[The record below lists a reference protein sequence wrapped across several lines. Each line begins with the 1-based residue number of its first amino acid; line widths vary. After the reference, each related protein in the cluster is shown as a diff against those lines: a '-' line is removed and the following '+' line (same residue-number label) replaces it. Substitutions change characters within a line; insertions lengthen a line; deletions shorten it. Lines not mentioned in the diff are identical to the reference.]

1 MKSFDLCVRPRSLR
15 DAAAIASLAAITGV
29 GGVAVEAPGDKLNEY
44 LRVFR
49 DAGIEAVPRVTIRV
63 RNASE
68 IAPRAAEAR
77 RSYLIVAVEAESD
90 EAFRYAARDSNVDLV
105 VFRPGQ
111 GRLIDASQAHLLRL
125 GGGAIEARLPQL
137 LESHIRSAM
146 VAVRRATAY
155 NVPLVATT
163 CASTAYDFVPPR
175 GLEALLKILGVP
187 DAYAKAFV
195 YAYPWGLVRRRLHAA
210 SRAGGAGTRSGS
222 ARSSTGSD

>member
-1 MKSFDLCVRPRSLR
+1 MKSFDLCVRPRGLR
-15 DAAAIASLAAITGV
+15 DAAAIASLAAVTGV
-29 GGVAVEAPGDKLNEY
+29 GGVAVEAPRGRLDEY

-49 DAGIEAVPRVTIRV
+49 DAGLEAVPRVTIRV
-63 RNASE
+63 RRAGE

-111 GRLIDASQAHLLRL
+111 GRLVDASQAYLLRL
-125 GGGAIEARLPQL
+125 GGGAIEVRLPQL
-137 LESHIRSAM
+137 VESHIRSAM

-155 NVPLVATT
+155 NVPLVVTT

-175 GLEALLKILGVP
+175 GLEALLKVLGVP
-187 DAYAKAFV
+187 GAHAKAFV
-195 YAYPWGLVRRRLHAA
+195 YAHPWGVARRRLHAA
-210 SRAGGAGTRSGS
+210 SGTGGARSWSGG
-222 ARSSTGSD
+222 ARSSVSSG